1 MESQD
6 TVRAFFRATKVENAS
21 APYDTIHLKV
31 YYPAQLSGNNQE
43 KQLGTI
49 PPKSELSPFPV
60 VIFFNG
66 FNCSPEIYQWLAI
79 DLAKRGLVVV
89 TFAWVAQNLPGI
101 VSLTPGVDVNIWS
114 PDNYGTAPTASALP
128 ALLKE
133 LETLQ
138 SEGLLAG
145 LLDLERVI
153 LGGHSAG
160 GRVAIESASKTF
172 FPQLAGA
179 FSYAG
184 HTAGTVDLG
193 FEPNTI
199 LPLPDNLPL
208 LLLGGTCDGVIAN
221 SSNRYG
227 VTWETPA
234 TPIARTFQ
242 EAVTG
247 GNKDKYF
254 VILEGANHF
263 SIAYPRESTTGRGF
277 LDFPATQPESEIR
290 PLMASIIGLF
300 IEGQICQKEEALQRL
315 QNLFN
320 SDHPLIARRERK

>member
-1 MESQD
+1 MDSQD

-31 YYPAQLSGNNQE
+31 YYPAQLPGDDQQELSGE
-43 KQLGTI
+43 I
-49 PPKSELSPFPV
+49 RPKSELAPFPV

-66 FNCSPEIYQWLAI
+66 FNCSPETYQWLAI

-89 TFAWVAQNLPGI
+89 TFAWVAENLPGM
-101 VSLTPGVDVNIWS
+101 VALTPGIDVDIWS
-114 PDNYGTAPTASALP
+114 PDKYGTVATASALP
-128 ALLKE
+128 SLLRE

-153 LGGHSAG
+153 LGGHSVG

-184 HTAGTVDLG
+184 HTAGTVELG

-199 LPLPDNLPL
+199 LSLPDTLPL

-227 VTWETPA
+227 VTWETPT
-234 TPIARTFQ
+234 TPIARTFR
-242 EAVTG
+242 EAIAG

-263 SIAYPRESTTGRGF
+263 SITYPRESTTGRGF
-277 LDFPATQPESEIR
+277 LDFPATQPENEIR
-290 PLMASIIGLF
+290 SLIAKIIGLF
-300 IEGQICQKEEALQRL
+300 IEGQICQKNEALKRIRHL
-315 QNLFN
+315 LD
-320 SDHPLIARRERK
+320 SDHPLIARREQK